1 MKKLMISLALVFV
14 FLSFTS
20 TASFAAQWYRG
31 NLHMHSYWSDGGVF
45 PEEAVSLYRDAGYN
59 FVCLSDHNGAQS
71 NEARYREISEKG
83 KRMVRPSSIE
93 RFQKRYPN
101 YPVEIQKRVVDGV
114 EKEFVRLKTFKEFQK
129 LVEIPDRFIV
139 IPGFEPSGGA
149 KNGKQ
154 VHSNIINTE
163 GAFPFESLED
173 EHKTMDAVCKR
184 AELLRRGREK
194 ETIFFL
200 NHPDWIYYDVVPE
213 MIIKRPDYRFFEVI
227 NCGPNFPG
235 PKCAWTTDK
244 FWDVVNAHR
253 AEDGGTLLYGIGSD
267 DTHGYNHF
275 YDNPKNS
282 GDGYIMVRAEKLTTA
297 NIIEAMYRGDFYVSN
312 GVRLKDIQF
321 DKATKTLT
329 VEVDAKEGVE
339 YTINFIGT
347 KKGFDRKTT
356 TFEEP
361 ASKTA
366 TKKVKPAR
374 TFSIYSDEIGQTL
387 KSVKATSASFKMTD
401 DLLYVRAKI
410 VSNKTPVRIVR
421 GKPLTE
427 TAWTQ
432 PVR

>member
-1 MKKLMISLALVFV
+1 MKKLIILLVLTFGLLT
-14 FLSFTS
+14 LSSSTS
-20 TASFAAQWYRG
+20 SAAQWYRG

-71 NEARYREISEKG
+71 DKARYREISEKG
-83 KRMVRPSSIE
+83 KRMVRPSSLE

-101 YPVEIQKRVVDGV
+101 YPVEIQKKMVDGV
-114 EKEFVRLKTFKEFQK
+114 EKEFVRLKTFQEFKK

-149 KNGKQ
+149 KNGVQ

-163 GAFPFESLED
+163 DAFPFESLED

-184 AELLRRGREK
+184 AGILRRGREK
-194 ETIFFL
+194 DTIFFL
-200 NHPDWIYYDVVPE
+200 NHPDWIYYDILPE
-213 MIIKRPDYRFFEVI
+213 MIIKRSDYQFFEVI

-235 PKCAWTTDK
+235 PEKAWTTDK
-244 FWDVVNAHR
+244 FWDVVNAWR
-253 AEDGGTLLYGIGSD
+253 AEDGGQLLYGVGSD

-275 YDNPKNS
+275 YDNPENS
-282 GDGYIMVRAEKLTTA
+282 GDGYIMVRAEKLTTK
-297 NIIEAMYRGDFYVSN
+297 NIIDAMYRGDFYVSN
-312 GVRLKDIQF
+312 GVRLKDVRF
-321 DKATKTLT
+321 DKATRTLT

-347 KKGFDRKTT
+347 KKGFDRKKT
-356 TFEEP
+356 TFKEQAGKEDG
-361 ASKTA
+361 
-366 TKKVKPAR
+366 KKKKPAR
-374 TFSIYSDEIGQTL
+374 TFPVYSDEIGQTL
-387 KSVKATSASFKMTD
+387 QSVKGTSASFKMTD

-410 VSNKTPVRIVR
+410 VSNKAPVRVVR
-421 GKPLTE
+421 GKPATE